1 MSRVRRPRRSGN
13 VVSKQIRE
21 IVGDFDGS
29 AKSGPDSRTKPHE
42 FQANILQTEQ
52 SCAELGLRCAQ
63 PRQSYAQPKLGCG
76 QLKLG
81 CEQPKLGYGQPKLG
95 RGQLTV
101 GCGQLKLG
109 CGQPRFSYEELK
121 RGCVSFWTKSR

>member
-21 IVGDFDGS
+21 IVGNFDGS

-52 SCAELGLRCAQ
+52 SCAELRLACPQ
-63 PRQSYAQPKLGCG
+63 PRQSYAQPK
-76 QLKLG
+76 
-81 CEQPKLGYGQPKLG
+81 
-95 RGQLTV
+95 V
-101 GCGQLKLG
+101 GCGQLKRGYAQPKPDCAQRKVG
-109 CGQPRFSYEELK
+109 CAQLEAKLCTAEARLRAAK
-121 RGCVSFWTKSR
+121 VQL